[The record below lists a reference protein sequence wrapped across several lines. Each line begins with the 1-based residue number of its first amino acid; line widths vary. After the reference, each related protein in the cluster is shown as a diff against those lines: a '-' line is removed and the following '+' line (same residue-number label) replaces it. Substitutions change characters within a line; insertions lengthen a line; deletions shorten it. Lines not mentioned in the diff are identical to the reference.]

1 MYTHAFQF
9 GNFSVGSS
17 IGVMLFLF
25 NLLPL
30 PALDG
35 GRGVFLLFEAVF
47 SRPISPRVDVIVNST
62 GFFLLIGLLLFLSVR
77 DAMSW

>member
-1 MYTHAFQF
+1 
-9 GNFSVGSS
+9 
-17 IGVMLFLF
+17 MLFLF

-47 SRPISPRVDVIVNST
+47 RRPISPRVDVIVNST
-62 GFFLLIGLLLFLSVR
+62 GSFLLIGLLLFLSVR